1 MEIAQIVFSSVLLVF
16 VLNLDQP
23 STHIYL
29 NYVKA
34 NQKFRM
40 FFRLTYTDL
49 ANIGPQDVSKTSPSN
64 VPRAFP
70 KDPIWPS
77 WRRPNL
83 TFKGRPWEIGSEC
96 PQDVLRTSS
105 RGFKLRVLKLA
116 CPSTFFVNFSYKIYS
131 IDQIYLKAFQHS
143 RCTENP
149 VKLLRWRIFCKIS

>member
-40 FFRLTYTDL
+40 FFRLTYTEL

-64 VPRAFP
+64 VPRTFP

-77 WRRPNL
+77 WGRPIWGPGDVLIWRSRDVPGRLIRNAPRTFSGRPLEDSNFEYSNLDVPAHFLL
-83 TFKGRPWEIGSEC
+83 TFLP
-96 PQDVLRTSS
+96 
-105 RGFKLRVLKLA
+105 KLIRLTK
-116 CPSTFFVNFSYKIYS
+116 S
-131 IDQIYLKAFQHS
+131 I
-143 RCTENP
+143 
-149 VKLLRWRIFCKIS
+149 